1 MNRDP
6 IIICGK
12 EFVYDPR
19 TGTYKPAEAKRD
31 NDQAAIPATAA
42 QRNKR
47 NALPKAGK
55 GCAISE
61 RVDIEIR
68 SCRVH
73 TADTDAQYFK
83 PSLDGIVDRGVI
95 ANDSAKEVR
104 SVRFW
109 AAEKAADETQ
119 QGTVITIRV
128 VE

>member
-6 IIICGK
+6 VTICGK

-19 TGTYKPAEAKRD
+19 TGTHKPADTKRD
-31 NDQAAIPATAA
+31 NDRAAIPASVA

-68 SCRVH
+68 SYRVH

-83 PSLDGIVDRGVI
+83 PALDGIVDRGVI

-109 AAEKAADETQ
+109 AAEKAANESQ
-119 QGTVITIRV
+119 QKTVIKIKIS
-128 VE
+128 